1 MKKKFVLVLIIIA
14 AVFFIY
20 KKWLPRDG
28 EEGVF
33 ITPENLT
40 YPAFSGKAFL
50 QYDDKWKA
58 DHLGSSKYTMK
69 SSGCLVS
76 AIASMLTDSGIETDP
91 GALNKIFSEKGV
103 YTEQG
108 DVIWNHI
115 KKIYPHINIHIA
127 GSVNGKKISEFLA
140 ERKFPL
146 VRVKVHKK
154 GYQHWLLIVGVK
166 NNEFMCLDSLDPSKQ
181 PVPLSVHGKV
191 YSWRVL
197 YF

>member
-28 EEGVF
+28 EEGV
-33 ITPENLT
+33 
-40 YPAFSGKAFL
+40 
-50 QYDDKWKA
+50 
-58 DHLGSSKYTMK
+58 
-69 SSGCLVS
+69 
-76 AIASMLTDSGIETDP
+76 
-91 GALNKIFSEKGV
+91 

-115 KKIYPHINIHIA
+115 KKIYPDIHIHIA
-127 GSVNGKKISEFLA
+127 GSVSGKRISEFLA

-146 VRVKVHKK
+146 VRVKVHKS